1 VKERL
6 ESLHHYDYNANNQVL
21 TDTVYKDASMSPGSR
36 KSILTYTYL
45 NDGQT
50 LKQTF
55 LDDLANDD
63 GDVTTTYHYLARDRW
78 DSYKASKVTIS
89 ASVGAGASYYIYDAN
104 GHTRWVYDHQDQRTI
119 SYVNNQR
126 GQTIQRNEI
135 DRNNNGQEKS
145 IRRKFYYLDGIVRGD
160 IGNDGVPSRTDYVQQ
175 LAENGDHSVVVG
187 QESYLVPRSAGRDD
201 NRNWFE
207 ARTRDIKKQ
216 VGYSSYYRMT
226 PVTSADFDQNFQ
238 PINSDYPGKASSYYE
253 VHEGDKLSSIAA
265 SMWGDASLWYL
276 LADANGL
283 SGDQD
288 LKAGLSLVIPNVV
301 TNIHN
306 NASTFRPYDPGLGLG
321 DTTPSLPE
329 PPPPP
334 KKGKCG
340 ATFVVMVIAIAVA
353 AIVAPYATAML
364 MQSFGPAAAAAQGA
378 ASVAGGLAASVGS
391 SAGVGF
397 GLSAGVGAGFGAVSA
412 SVGVA
417 TSFASYAAMA
427 GGVFIG
433 GVAGSAVSQLAAKE
447 LDLQDHFSLRSA
459 VRNGLTA
466 TATAGVNSFVNA
478 SGWYQ
483 WAQMAATAAAGVGA
497 NYLAGKATK
506 LPTTFRWRD
515 VATSFATASVMNG
528 IGIGDKSAFY
538 NQGLSSY
545 VDGFLP
551 GSIRNNDIA
560 RNAIQGFTAG
570 AVSEA
575 VRVAVY
581 DSEDYR
587 PDYVGMIAGVV
598 GSTLGGL
605 ALAGVAK
612 ESQQSSAA
620 TVSAT
625 EKSYSDDY
633 LYKYGIASLDGEGP
647 VGPAYELNYLQERD
661 ETFSELDAISE
672 ELEAGIE
679 YSRFIS
685 MVGEGYTGQVIV
697 DPVTAVAGP
706 LITAAENEYS
716 DSGPIHK
723 NHASETNLSFEPW
736 DEYAYRKRKRDFQFF
751 LGSLDNM
758 AESSLASVGYISGTI
773 NGRDEESLYGM
784 STAGAAVSSLI
795 SPRESGRV
803 MNRSVGLYSVGL
815 Y

>member
-1 VKERL
+1 
-6 ESLHHYDYNANNQVL
+6 
-21 TDTVYKDASMSPGSR
+21 
-36 KSILTYTYL
+36 
-45 NDGQT
+45 
-50 LKQTF
+50 
-55 LDDLANDD
+55 
-63 GDVTTTYHYLARDRW
+63 
-78 DSYKASKVTIS
+78 ASKVTVS

-187 QESYLVPRSAGRDD
+187 QESYSYLKTSDKDSNRSWLVTG
-201 NRNWFE
+201 
-207 ARTRDIKKQ
+207 TRDIKKQ
-216 VGYSSYYRMT
+216 VGYSSYYRIT

-283 SGDQD
+283 TGDQD

-340 ATFVVMVIAIAVA
+340 AAFVVMVIAIAVA
-353 AIVAPYATAML
+353 AVIAPYAI
-364 MQSFGPAAAAAQGA
+364 QGA
-378 ASVAGGLAASVGS
+378 ASLFGAATGAAGSGVTLIAGTTGIGTLGATTGIVAGASGYAAVAAGAFVGGAIGSAAS
-391 SAGVGF
+391 
-397 GLSAGVGAGFGAVSA
+397 
-412 SVGVA
+412 
-417 TSFASYAAMA
+417 
-427 GGVFIG
+427 
-433 GVAGSAVSQLAAKE
+433 QWAAKE
-447 LDLQDHFSLRSA
+447 LGVQEHFSLRGAIRS
-459 VRNGLTA
+459 GLTA
-466 TATAGVNSFVNA
+466 AATAGVAAYANTA
-478 SGWYQ
+478 KWAKDLPQ
-483 WAQMAATAAAGVGA
+483 WAKNAATAVTGVGA
-497 NYLAGKATK
+497 NYLAGKATN
-506 LPTTFRWRD
+506 LPATFRWRD

-560 RNAIQGFTAG
+560 RNAIQGLTAG

-625 EKSYSDDY
+625 EKSYADDY
-633 LYKYGIASLDGEGP
+633 LYKYGIASLNGEGP

-672 ELEAGIE
+672 ELEAGVE

-706 LITAAENEYS
+706 LITVAENELS
-716 DSGPIHK
+716 DSCPIYE

-803 MNRSVGLYSVGL
+803 MNRSVGLYEPVSYIKLGPYSSLQEGAVRPAFPTKITARFVIGEA
-815 Y
+815 